1 MDIQSITELI
11 TTLGFPIACVVAL
24 GAFIF
29 YTYKKQNEKS
39 ELYMNEIQESA
50 KEREEKL
57 YQEIALNREINSKAI
72 ETIAL
77 YAERLNTIEGNVE
90 GIKND
95 VLVIKEKLSN

>member
-1 MDIQSITELI
+1 MDYNSVIDLI

-29 YTYKKQNEKS
+29 YVYKMQSEKIATYIGK
-39 ELYMNEIQESA
+39 IQEDA
-50 KEREEKL
+50 KAREEKL
-57 YQEIALNREINSKAI
+57 YEEIALNREISGKAI
-72 ETIAL
+72 ETISL